1 MGRVVFCRASS
12 STAGWLRF
20 ALDGAMPVWERIDR
34 EELVLCGTVATLVV
48 DRRGCRRFA

>member
-1 MGRVVFCRASS
+1 
-12 STAGWLRF
+12 
-20 ALDGAMPVWERIDR
+20 MPVWERIDR